1 MGMLASSSSEPPP
14 MNEFDSFAIIA
25 DLELLLDQ
33 LYYWAQRAQE
43 SRSNADDA
51 GLAGRMLEAATA
63 NLEAFV
69 TTLLDCFRPLEL
81 VPVRVPA
88 GDLVAA
94 IAMRARGDLG
104 AASVTV
110 TGGTDGIVS
119 VDVAQLTR
127 ALSAILHRLD
137 PRGAGLHLVVGR
149 AERGGRRGVEIVL
162 RSDAKPRTRVSH
174 SRVELEW
181 ALARRIVALHAGEV
195 QERPGF
201 RDRTIVLFLLT
212 DL

>member
-1 MGMLASSSSEPPP
+1 
-14 MNEFDSFAIIA
+14 MNDLDPRAILGN
-25 DLELLLDQ
+25 LEMLLDQ

-43 SRSNADDA
+43 SRSNPDDA
-51 GLAGRMLEAATA
+51 GLAGRMLEIATA
-63 NLEAFV
+63 NLEVFV

-81 VPVRVPA
+81 VPIRMPA
-88 GDLVAA
+88 SDLVAA
-94 IAMRARGDLG
+94 IAMRARGDLR

-110 TGGTDGIVS
+110 TGGPDGIVS

-137 PRGAGLHLVVGR
+137 PCGAGLHVAIAR
-149 AERGGRRGVEIVL
+149 AERGGRRGIEIAL
-162 RSDAKPRTRVSH
+162 RSDAKPRTRAPG
-174 SRVELEW
+174 RCTPELEW

-195 QERPGF
+195 QERPGPHGE
-201 RDRTIVLFLLT
+201 TIALFLPV